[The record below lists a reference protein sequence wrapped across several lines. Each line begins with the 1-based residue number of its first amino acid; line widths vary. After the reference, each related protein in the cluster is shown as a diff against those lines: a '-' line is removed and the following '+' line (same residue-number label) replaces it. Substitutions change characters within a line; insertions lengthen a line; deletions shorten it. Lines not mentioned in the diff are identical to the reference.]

1 MTKKRLLI
9 SLLCCVTILLCT
21 HAQAYSMYAS
31 EELVQLTFREGNDT
45 LFVEGNMS
53 ELEKLYQLVDKYR
66 NEIMAGLIPLYVC
79 GFSASLCSDR
89 ENLNMASVRANRV
102 KSELI
107 TNKRLRETHFV
118 TTNYATSF
126 NVMPD
131 VVVVMMRIPDRDSVP
146 DGISFFT
153 KISREEII

>member
-1 MTKKRLLI
+1 MFKNRLLI
-9 SLLCCVTILLCT
+9 SLLCCVTILLHT
-21 HAQAYSMYAS
+21 HAQAYSIYAS
-31 EELVQLTFREGNDT
+31 EELVKLTFHEGSDT
-45 LFVEGNMS
+45 LFVEGNKS
-53 ELEKLYQLVDKYR
+53 ELEKLYQLVDKHR

-79 GFSASLCSDR
+79 GYSASLCTER
-89 ENLNMASVRANRV
+89 ENLNMAHLRATRV

-107 TNKRLRETHFV
+107 TNKRLSETHFV

-131 VVVVMMRIPDRDSVP
+131 VVVVMMRIPDREAVP

-153 KISREEII
+153 EISREEII